1 MRKLSYILILCCTLL
16 MPSGCDKDAVQGL
29 PDGGEEIVLP
39 DGGPYIYLD
48 AMVDKSTRSAV
59 VEGTE
64 LQAGFGAYG
73 FTYDFANRWTT
84 YRVTATP
91 NVFKDSND
99 KELLKGPQ
107 KVVYNDGVY
116 SYSPIQTWSGGKYTF
131 FAYYPYEH
139 ESITYSDVDDKDRPI
154 EGTPWV
160 RYAPDEFL
168 TSTDEHIDV
177 MTAMFEDT
185 SLSSSQYVNFD
196 FKHRLSAI
204 DVVALNFYEYNQNDA
219 GGNVTSE
226 QIEIEITDL
235 NLTFNN
241 LDYKAATFYLDS
253 SIPSEPTPITS
264 DDPQPS
270 YNIISGGSKPIEY
283 SSTSEFQHIDSS
295 KTLLFIPQTDEN
307 LEVTTTVSFK
317 KKRDDGTYLSDIPDE
332 AVLNKDYK
340 IQDGVVT
347 YMSSKTTEF
356 GQALK
361 AGSRYF
367 IQITF
372 TSAAVSI
379 NILTSAEW
387 EDLAEDVYHEFE

>member
-1 MRKLSYILILCCTLL
+1 MWVLCIMLLSVACNRENIIPEGDDSNIIL
-16 MPSGCDKDAVQGL
+16 PEK
-29 PDGGEEIVLP
+29 
-39 DGGPYIYLD
+39 GPYIYLD
-48 AMVDKSTRSAV
+48 AVVKNKTRGTLI
-59 VEGTE
+59 EGNE
-64 LQAGFGAYG
+64 LEDNFGVYG
-73 FTYDFANRWTT
+73 FTYNFTNRWST

-91 NVFKDSND
+91 NVFKNNN
-99 KELLKGPQ
+99 EEFIAPQ
-107 KVVYNDGVY
+107 EVVYGDGIY
-116 SYSPIQTWSGGKYTF
+116 SYTPVQTWSGGKYTF
-131 FAYYPYEH
+131 FAYYPLEH
-139 ESITYSDVDDKDRPI
+139 QSITKSGIDV

-160 RYAPDEFL
+160 RYAPADFL
-168 TSTDEHIDV
+168 TSTAGHIDV

-226 QIEIEITDL
+226 QIKIEITDL

-253 SIPSEPTPITS
+253 SIPSDTTRIALN
-264 DDPQPS
+264 DPEPS
-270 YNIISGGSKPIEY
+270 YNIISDGSKLIEY
-283 SSTSEFQHIDSS
+283 STTSEFQHIDSS

-317 KKRDDGTYLSDIPDE
+317 KKRDNGTYLTEIPE
-332 AVLNKDYK
+332 GAVANKDYK

-347 YMSSKTTEF
+347 YISSKTTAF

-387 EDLAEDVYHEFE
+387 EDLADVYHEFE

>member
-1 MRKLSYILILCCTLL
+1 MVLCIALLSVACNKENIA
-16 MPSGCDKDAVQGL
+16 P
-29 PDGGEEIVLP
+29 GGDDSNVVLP
-39 DGGPYIYLD
+39 EGGPYIYLD
-48 AMVDKSTRSAV
+48 AMVKNQTRGTLI
-59 VEGTE
+59 EGNE
-64 LQAGFGAYG
+64 LQDNFGVYG
-73 FTYDFANRWTT
+73 FTYNFTNRWST

-91 NVFKDSND
+91 NVFKDSNNEEFD
-99 KELLKGPQ
+99 APQ
-107 KVVYNDGVY
+107 KVEYKDGIY
-116 SYSPIQTWSGGKYTF
+116 SYTPVQTWSGGKYTF
-131 FAYYPYEH
+131 FAYYPFEH
-139 ESITYSDVDDKDRPI
+139 DSITPSGI
-154 EGTPWV
+154 EEEGTPWV
-160 RYAPDEFL
+160 RYAPDKFL
-168 TSTDEHIDV
+168 TSTANHIDV

-204 DVVALNFYEYNQNDA
+204 DLVALNFYEYNHEDV
-219 GGNVTSE
+219 GGSVASE
-226 QIEIEITDL
+226 KIEIEITDL
-235 NLTFNN
+235 NIAFNN

-253 SIPSEPTPITS
+253 SIPSITTPIAS
-264 DDPQPS
+264 GDSKPS
-270 YNIISGGSKPIEY
+270 YNILSGSSKHIEY
-283 SSTSEFQHIDSS
+283 STTSEFQHIDRS
-295 KTLLFIPQTDEN
+295 KTLLVIPQTDDD

-317 KKRDDGTYLSDIPDE
+317 KKRDDGTYLSEIPDE
-332 AVLNKDYK
+332 AVQDQDYK

>member
-1 MRKLSYILILCCTLL
+1 MRILNYIWVLFVALLSVACNRENII
-16 MPSGCDKDAVQGL
+16 PEGDDSK
-29 PDGGEEIVLP
+29 E
-39 DGGPYIYLD
+39 GGPYIYLD
-48 AMVDKSTRSAV
+48 AVVKNKTRGTLI
-59 VEGTE
+59 EGNE
-64 LQAGFGAYG
+64 LQDNFGVYG
-73 FTYDFANRWTT
+73 FTYNFTNRWST

-91 NVFKDSND
+91 NVFKNSN
-99 KELLKGPQ
+99 EEFIAPQ
-107 KVVYNDGVY
+107 EVVYGDGIY
-116 SYSPIQTWSGGKYTF
+116 SYTPIQTWSGGKYTF
-131 FAYYPYEH
+131 FAYYPFKH
-139 ESITYSDVDDKDRPI
+139 QSITKSRVDE

-160 RYAPDEFL
+160 KYAPADFL
-168 TSTDEHIDV
+168 TSTANHIDV

-226 QIEIEITDL
+226 PIEIEITDL

-253 SIPSEPTPITS
+253 SIPSVTTPIASS
-264 DDPQPS
+264 DPKPS
-270 YNIISGGSKPIEY
+270 YNIISGGSKPIEIEY
-283 SSTSEFQHIDSS
+283 STTSEFQHIGESQ
-295 KTLLFIPQTDEN
+295 TLLFIPQTDEN

-317 KKRDDGTYLSDIPDE
+317 KKRDNGAYLTEIPDG
-332 AVLNKDYK
+332 AVANKDYK

-347 YMSSKTTEF
+347 YISEKTTAF

>member
-1 MRKLSYILILCCTLL
+1 MRIFNYIWVLLVALLSVACNRENIIPEGDDSNIIL
-16 MPSGCDKDAVQGL
+16 PEK
-29 PDGGEEIVLP
+29 
-39 DGGPYIYLD
+39 GPYIYLD
-48 AMVDKSTRSAV
+48 AVVKNKTRGTLI
-59 VEGTE
+59 EGNE
-64 LQAGFGAYG
+64 LQDNFGVYG
-73 FTYDFANRWTT
+73 FTYNFTNRWST

-91 NVFKDSND
+91 NVFKNNN
-99 KELLKGPQ
+99 EEFIAPQ
-107 KVVYNDGVY
+107 EVVYGDGIY
-116 SYSPIQTWSGGKYTF
+116 SYTPVQTWSGGKYTF
-131 FAYYPYEH
+131 FAYYPFAH
-139 ESITYSDVDDKDRPI
+139 DSIRKSDVDV

-160 RYAPDEFL
+160 RYAPADFL
-168 TSTDEHIDV
+168 TSTAGHIDV

-253 SIPSEPTPITS
+253 TIPSEPTPITS

-270 YNIISGGSKPIEY
+270 YNIISGGSKLIEY
-283 SSTSEFQHIDSS
+283 STTSEFQHID
-295 KTLLFIPQTDEN
+295 KDQDQTLLFIPQTDEK

-317 KKRDDGTYLSDIPDE
+317 KKRDNGTYLTEIPE
-332 AVLNKDYK
+332 GAVENKDYK
-340 IQDGVVT
+340 NQDGVVT
-347 YMSSKTTEF
+347 YISSKTTAF

-387 EDLAEDVYHEFE
+387 EDLADVYHEFE

>member
-1 MRKLSYILILCCTLL
+1 MRRLNYIWVLCVALLSVACNRENIIPEGDDTN
-16 MPSGCDKDAVQGL
+16 V
-29 PDGGEEIVLP
+29 VLP
-39 DGGPYIYLD
+39 EGGPYIYLD
-48 AMVDKSTRSAV
+48 AMVKNKTRGTLI
-59 VEGTE
+59 EGNE
-64 LQAGFGAYG
+64 LQDHFGVYG
-73 FTYDFANRWTT
+73 YTYNFTNRWST
-84 YRVTATP
+84 YRVSATP

-107 KVVYNDGVY
+107 KVFYNEGVY

-139 ESITYSDVDDKDRPI
+139 ESITYSDVDDKGRPI
-154 EGTPWV
+154 ESTPWI
-160 RYAPDEFL
+160 RYAPADFL
-168 TSTDEHIDV
+168 TSTAEHIDV

-226 QIEIEITDL
+226 KIQIEITDL

-270 YNIISGGSKPIEY
+270 YNIISGGYKLIEY
-283 SSTSEFQHIDSS
+283 STTSEFQHIDRS
-295 KTLLFIPQTDEN
+295 KTLLFIPQTDED

-317 KKRDDGTYLSDIPDE
+317 KKRDNGTYLDEIPAD
-332 AVLNKDYK
+332 AVEGKDYK
-340 IQDGVVT
+340 SQDGVVT
-347 YMSSKTTEF
+347 YISSKTTAF

-387 EDLAEDVYHEFE
+387 EDLANVYHEFE

>member
-1 MRKLSYILILCCTLL
+1 MLLSVACNRENIIPEGDDSNIIL
-16 MPSGCDKDAVQGL
+16 PEK
-29 PDGGEEIVLP
+29 
-39 DGGPYIYLD
+39 GPYIYLD
-48 AMVDKSTRSAV
+48 AVVKNKTRGTLI
-59 VEGTE
+59 EGNE
-64 LQAGFGAYG
+64 LEDNFGVYG
-73 FTYDFANRWTT
+73 FTYNFTNRWST

-91 NVFKDSND
+91 NVFKNNN
-99 KELLKGPQ
+99 EEFIAPQ
-107 KVVYNDGVY
+107 EVVYGDGIY
-116 SYSPIQTWSGGKYTF
+116 SYTPVQTWSGGKYTF
-131 FAYYPYEH
+131 FAYYPLEH
-139 ESITYSDVDDKDRPI
+139 QSITKSGIDV

-160 RYAPDEFL
+160 RYAPADFL
-168 TSTDEHIDV
+168 TSTAGHIDV

-226 QIEIEITDL
+226 QIKIEITDL

-253 SIPSEPTPITS
+253 SIPSDTTRIALN
-264 DDPQPS
+264 DPEPS
-270 YNIISGGSKPIEY
+270 YNIISDGSKLIEY
-283 SSTSEFQHIDSS
+283 STTSEFQHIDSS

-317 KKRDDGTYLSDIPDE
+317 KKRDNGTYLTEIPE
-332 AVLNKDYK
+332 GAVANKDYK

-347 YMSSKTTEF
+347 YISSKTTAF

-387 EDLAEDVYHEFE
+387 EDLADVYHEFE

>member
-1 MRKLSYILILCCTLL
+1 MRILNYIWVLFVVLLSVACNRENII
-16 MPSGCDKDAVQGL
+16 PEGDDSNIIL
-29 PDGGEEIVLP
+29 PDK
-39 DGGPYIYLD
+39 GPYIYLD
-48 AMVDKSTRSAV
+48 AVVKNKTRGTLI
-59 VEGTE
+59 EGNE
-64 LQAGFGAYG
+64 LQDNFGVYG
-73 FTYDFANRWTT
+73 FTYNFTNRWST

-91 NVFKDSND
+91 NVFKDED
-99 KELLKGPQ
+99 GVEFIAPE
-107 KVVYNDGVY
+107 KVVYGDGIY
-116 SYSPIQTWSGGKYTF
+116 SYTPVQTWSGGKYTF
-131 FAYYPYEH
+131 FAYYPFEH
-139 ESITYSDVDDKDRPI
+139 DSITPSGIDE

-160 RYAPDEFL
+160 TYAPDEFL
-168 TSTDEHIDV
+168 TSTANHIDV

-226 QIEIEITDL
+226 KIKIEITDL
-235 NLTFNN
+235 NIKFNN
-241 LDYKAATFYLDS
+241 LAYKAATFYLDS
-253 SIPSEPTPITS
+253 SIPSDTTAITS
-264 DDPQPS
+264 GDPKPS
-270 YNIISGGSKPIEY
+270 YNIISGGSKVIDY
-283 SSTSEFQHIDSS
+283 SSTSEFQHID
-295 KTLLFIPQTDEN
+295 KKQTLLVIPQKYEN

-317 KKRDDGTYLSDIPDE
+317 KKRGDGTYLTEIPE
-332 AVLNKDYK
+332 GAVENKDYK

-347 YMSSKTTEF
+347 YISSKTTEF

>member
-1 MRKLSYILILCCTLL
+1 MRRFSYILILYCTLL
-16 MPSGCDKDAVQGL
+16 LSSGCDREPIPGPGD
-29 PDGGEEIVLP
+29 GEEVVVP

-64 LQAGFGAYG
+64 LNAGFGAYG

-91 NVFKDSND
+91 NVFKNNN
-99 KELLKGPQ
+99 EEFIAPQ
-107 KVVYNDGVY
+107 EVDHNDGIY
-116 SYSPIQTWSGGKYTF
+116 SYTPVQTWSGGKYTF
-131 FAYYPYEH
+131 FAYYPFEH
-139 ESITYSDVDDKDRPI
+139 QSITQSGVDV

-160 RYAPDEFL
+160 RYAPADFL
-168 TSTDEHIDV
+168 TSTDGHIDV

-196 FKHRLSAI
+196 FKHCLSAI
-204 DVVALNFYEYNQNDA
+204 NVVALNFYEYNHEDV
-219 GGNVTSE
+219 GGSVASE
-226 QIEIEITDL
+226 KIEIEITDL
-235 NLTFNN
+235 NIAFNN

-270 YNIISGGSKPIEY
+270 YNIISGDPKPIEY
-283 SSTSEFQHIDSS
+283 SNTSEFQHIDSS

-317 KKRDDGTYLSDIPDE
+317 KKRDDGTYLSE
-332 AVLNKDYK
+332 
-340 IQDGVVT
+340 DGSET
-347 YMSSKTTEF
+347 FTSSKTTEF

-387 EDLAEDVYHEFE
+387 EDLADVYHEFE